1 MLDDLEKTKTRLQR
15 DISEY
20 KDILDRI
27 NMPRWRAKQYERI
40 LREIA
45 EEMEGDASRCQAFLS
60 PDSNREL
67 DANSPFD
74 MPDMGSF
81 DNGYHYPGLTTEIAL
96 EIYLRLMRRIHSPR
110 YRLETIVQLIRDK
123 LFSKFS

>member
-1 MLDDLEKTKTRLQR
+1 MSDEIDDKDLRLPR
-15 DISEY
+15 DIFEY
-20 KDILDRI
+20 KAILDRI
-27 NMPRWRAKQYERI
+27 NMPRWRAQQYKRI

-81 DNGYHYPGLTTEIAL
+81 DNGYHYPGLTTEVAI
-96 EIYLRLMRRIHSPR
+96 EIYLRLMRRMHTPR
-110 YRLETIVQLIRDK
+110 YQFETIVQLIRDK
-123 LFSKFS
+123 ISSKLP

>member
-1 MLDDLEKTKTRLQR
+1 MMSRNRIERPR
-15 DISEY
+15 HA
-20 KDILDRI
+20 KDKVFPEQCG
-27 NMPRWRAKQYERI
+27 MTA
-40 LREIA
+40 A

-81 DNGYHYPGLTTEIAL
+81 DNRYHYPGLTTEVAI
-96 EIYLRLMRRIHSPR
+96 EIYIRLMRRMHTPR
-110 YRLETIVQLIRDK
+110 YQFETIVQLIQDK
-123 LFSKFS
+123 IFSKFS